1 MKKDMWIKEL
11 RLWKWKLVLEKWR
24 SYLVSCTARP
34 VSSRKEGRVASP
46 GHRRRAHRGQT
57 PSGLFRPL
65 GKGTGHCHC
74 AKCAVTTAGWEE
86 GFGCGLAPS
95 GCWKNEVSFPLLQDD
110 WTEMTQLQQWE
121 LPSVCRCA
129 DVLLVGPRVAQK
141 SDLTSRAECS
151 IWVTYPFLIQEIPK
165 CLTHVFILKSKIV
178 KFLIG

>member
-95 GCWKNEVSFPLLQDD
+95 GCWKMKCLFLSCRM
-110 WTEMTQLQQWE
+110 TEQKWPNYNSE
-121 LPSVCRCA
+121 SYPAFA
-129 DVLLVGPRVAQK
+129 DVPMSCWRAPVLPRSQ
-141 SDLTSRAECS
+141 TWRAGLS
-151 IWVTYPFLIQEIPK
+151 AAF
-165 CLTHVFILKSKIV
+165 
-178 KFLIG
+178 G